1 MCLVRQTLYTLVI
14 KKVLGIIFGTTL
26 EAWLDFITMKDNYL
40 SYQDY
45 KSSKNMK
52 QKIYLHCHDNRA
64 RFIKSANV
72 IWGIH
77 MKITLGEFFNSNFFE
92 IHLT

>member
-40 SYQDY
+40 YYQDY
-45 KSSKNMK
+45 KSSNSPS
-52 QKIYLHCHDNRA
+52 RA
-64 RFIKSANV
+64 IITMSSVPPRFIKSTKV
-72 IWGIH
+72 SV
-77 MKITLGEFFNSNFFE
+77 SNP
-92 IHLT
+92 H